1 MIRFFRRL
9 WKDRRGNA
17 LVIGAACMPLVIA
30 AAGLASDT
38 IQWTLWKREL
48 QRAADSAAIAGVYDR
63 SNANGATSTT
73 AAAVA
78 HDLTL
83 NLHSEYG
90 LKTGYPVVAF
100 PSDSGVEIDQVKV
113 TLAVQRKLPFSSM
126 FMSVA
131 PTIVVNSTAASIP
144 SGGDACIE
152 ALETTSTTGVTF
164 TGNSSVYSPDCDI
177 FSNSSGTNVAVGQGS
192 ADVTANSVGG
202 VGGIQQS
209 NNFHVTG
216 YRPYSPALPDP
227 FAGVSVDTSDMHCA
241 VSSKTT
247 TTTVVITDV
256 AATGHYKKQGN
267 HQVWVEDTPA
277 VTHTETQTVTAY
289 TPLALTDGVDITT
302 LKDANGNQANCFTSL
317 SVGSNTTL
325 DLTGKVNG
333 PIYINGGNA
342 DLKGNFTCDACTI
355 VLTNKDA
362 DSPIG
367 NITANASANINITA
381 PTDGNFKG
389 LAIYQDRRATDC
401 SNCNKVNG
409 NSASIITG
417 GLYFPQQE
425 LQYNGTGTTDA
436 TCTMFVARRI
446 TFSGNNGTSNKFKSL
461 KECAP
466 EGLPSNA
473 TTRIVRLV
481 A

>member
-1 MIRFFRRL
+1 
-9 WKDRRGNA
+9 
-17 LVIGAACMPLVIA
+17 MPLLIA

-38 IQWTLWKREL
+38 IQWTLWKRQL

-63 SNANGATSTT
+63 SNHAGDTSTV
-73 AAAVA
+73 AATVT

-83 NLHSEYG
+83 NLHTFYG
-90 LKTGYPVVAF
+90 IKAGYPKVTY
-100 PSDSGVEIDQVKV
+100 PSDSGVKQDQVTV
-113 TLAVQRKLPFSSM
+113 QLAIQQKLPFSSM
-126 FMSVA
+126 FMTAA

-152 ALETTSTTGVTF
+152 ALETTTATGVTF
-164 TGNSSVYSPDCDI
+164 TGNAAVYSPDCDI
-177 FSNSSGTNVAVGQGS
+177 FSNSSGTNVTVGQGS

-209 NNFHVTG
+209 NNFHVTA
-216 YRPYSPALPDP
+216 YRPYSPPLPDP
-227 FAGVSVDTSDMHCA
+227 FSGVSVDTSDMHCA

-247 TTTVVITDV
+247 TTTVVVVDTP
-256 AATGHYKKQGN
+256 ATGHWKKQGN

-289 TPLALTDGVDITT
+289 TPLALSSGVDITT
-302 LKDANGNQANCFTSL
+302 MRDSGGAQANCFTAL

-325 DLTGKVNG
+325 TIPDSYVG
-333 PIYINGGNA
+333 PIYINGGSA
-342 DLKGNFTCDACTI
+342 DLKGNFTCKACTI

-381 PTDGNFKG
+381 PTTGNFKG

-401 SNCNKVNG
+401 SNCNKING
-409 NSASIITG
+409 NSGSIITG
-417 GLYFPQQE
+417 GIYFPQQE

-446 TFSGNNGTSNKFKSL
+446 TFSGNSGTSNKFKKLADCSS
-461 KECAP
+461 